1 MTLEIDPAEV
11 EAVGTGEFPEL
22 AGKFGTAALLVQTM
36 QEDKAAI
43 AMFNSDFLAAWVDH
57 ATQLTLFLKQSEAN
71 LNVCGEMLVDMAREI
86 AAADADSGDDIEA
99 TYRDQIDNPGQGSY
113 QEAADLD

>member
-11 EAVGTGEFPEL
+11 EAVGTGEFP
-22 AGKFGTAALLVQTM
+22 AIADKFGTAAVLVRSM
-36 QEDKAAI
+36 QEDHAAI

-71 LNVCGEMLVDMAREI
+71 LDVCGETLAAMAREI
-86 AAADADSGDDIEA
+86 AAVDAENGDEIEA
-99 TYRDQIDNPGQGSY
+99 GYRDRIDNPGQGSY